1 MKALEEEV
9 AKLEQQ
15 KKELEEK
22 HKSGVLGYEKMKK
35 ELEIENQK
43 LMAAYKEKDKEFR
56 LCQLKIKEL
65 QKLKKHAVLKPI
77 RRRKTFFFGKD
88 AKEFA
93 SIGSALLGFWSRGG
107 PEHSSEKGR
116 LAESKEKLR
125 GGKL

>member
-9 AKLEQQ
+9 ARLEQQ
-15 KKELEEK
+15 KKELEDK

-35 ELEIENQK
+35 ELEVENQK

-77 RRRKTFFFGKD
+77 RR
-88 AKEFA
+88 
-93 SIGSALLGFWSRGG
+93 
-107 PEHSSEKGR
+107 
-116 LAESKEKLR
+116 SKKAICLNLFY
-125 GGKL
+125 GL

>member
-15 KKELEEK
+15 KKELEDK

-35 ELEIENQK
+35 ELEVENQK

-77 RRRKTFFFGKD
+77 KRRK
-88 AKEFA
+88 EFL
-93 SIGSALLGFWSRGG
+93 SAFLDHKGVGLLR
-107 PEHSSEKGR
+107 E
-116 LAESKEKLR
+116 
-125 GGKL
+125 